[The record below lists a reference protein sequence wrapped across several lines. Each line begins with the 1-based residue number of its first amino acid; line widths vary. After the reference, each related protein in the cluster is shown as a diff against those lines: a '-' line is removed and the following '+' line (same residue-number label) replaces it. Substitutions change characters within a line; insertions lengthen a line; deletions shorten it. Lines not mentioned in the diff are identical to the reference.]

1 MKETRNLKISYSK
14 CGTGIGAILRVPIP
28 LLKELGITQEEREIE
43 LILDR
48 EQEALLIKKR

>member
-1 MKETRNLKISYSK
+1 MKEKRNLKISYSK

-48 EQEALLIKKR
+48 EQKALLIKKR